1 MLNVKY
7 PKTKLQRVINY
18 IITCFESKSN
28 AKRLCHKKIKLRGGL
43 CVMMVY

>member
-18 IITCFESKSN
+18 IITCFESTLN
-28 AKRLCHKKIKLRGGL
+28 AKRLCHKNIKLRGGF
-43 CVMMVY
+43 CVMVKY